1 MENVMNG
8 RRRGGCLEGAHS
20 DSSGTGLGFARVDVR
35 RGARQPLPEVILG
48 KGKTPSDI
56 VAIARVLLEHSGH
69 AIATR
74 LDREAASALREA
86 FPEGRLCER
95 AMAFAA
101 GRLNRQ
107 RPRGEPAVAVVSAG
121 TADLRSAEE
130 AAFILE
136 EMRVSVRRFYDV
148 GVAGIHRLGEAL
160 PDIEKCGACIA
171 VAGMDAALPSVLGG
185 LIGIPLVAVPTSTGY
200 GSAFEGLSALL
211 SMLNSCVPGVV
222 VVNIDN
228 GLGAAA
234 AALRILRGRGR

>member
-1 MENVMNG
+1 MARGSHGSG
-8 RRRGGCLEGAHS
+8 RPEAAFSG
-20 DSSGTGLGFARVDVR
+20 SSVKGLGFARVDVL
-35 RGARQPLPEVILG
+35 RGTRQPLPEVILG

-56 VAIARVLLEHSGH
+56 VEIARVLMEHSGH

-74 LDREAASALREA
+74 LDGEAVSALREA

-95 AMAFAA
+95 AMAFAV
-101 GRLNRQ
+101 GRSSRP
-107 RPRGEPAVAVVSAG
+107 RPRGEPAVAIVSAG

-130 AAFILE
+130 AAFVLE
-136 EMRVSVRRFYDV
+136 EMRAVVRRFYDV

-160 PDIEKCGACIA
+160 PGIEGCGACIA

-185 LIGIPLVAVPTSTGY
+185 LVGIPLVAVPTSTGY

-211 SMLNSCVPGVV
+211 AMLNSCVPGVT

-234 AALRILRGRGR
+234 AVLRILRGHRR